1 MSTRRQARE
10 CSLQMLYTV
19 DSCEMSCDA
28 VCEAFSEHFPQGEAY
43 KDFAVKLFYG
53 VCEKKNEIDSLIEQ
67 NAQNWEIERMAA
79 VDRNII
85 RLAAYEIIAMPET
98 PINVIIDEAVEISK
112 KYSTKDSGKFVNG
125 ILDKLKSA
133 RISNDRVKS

>member
-1 MSTRRQARE
+1 MPSE
-10 CSLQMLYTV
+10 
-19 DSCEMSCDA
+19 A
-28 VCEAFSEHFPQGEAY
+28 VCEAFDGFFPQGEAY
-43 KDFAVKLFYG
+43 KGFAINLFRG
-53 VCEKKNEIDSLIEQ
+53 VCERKSEIDALIAQ
-67 NAQNWEIERMAA
+67 NAKNWEIERMAA

-125 ILDKLKSA
+125 ILDKLKTA
-133 RISNDRVKS
+133 RDSK